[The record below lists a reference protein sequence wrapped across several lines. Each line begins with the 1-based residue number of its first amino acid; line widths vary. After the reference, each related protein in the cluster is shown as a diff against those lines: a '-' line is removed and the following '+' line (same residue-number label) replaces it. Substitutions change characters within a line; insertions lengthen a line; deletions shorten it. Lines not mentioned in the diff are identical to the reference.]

1 MKRELHFVLRSVQAR
16 RQRSHPG
23 LDHLQGNSSCSR
35 GCQIGV
41 HTLASRRTLADP
53 PPLPW

>member
-1 MKRELHFVLRSVQAR
+1 MKRELHFVLSSVQAR

-23 LDHLQGNSSCSR
+23 LDHLLGNSSCSR